1 MQKIEN
7 QNVTYSLDSI
17 AGYKSEKDEAIKII
31 NLLKNYD
38 NLQKLGV
45 SVPKG
50 LILSG
55 EPGVGKTL
63 MAKVIAA
70 EANVPFYEYETTD
83 DDEPKKQIA
92 NLKKIFKEAREHAPS
107 IIFIDEL
114 DELVPVGNYVS
125 DNTRVLLKNLL
136 TELDGVKSS
145 NGVLTIATTNY
156 YRRLPDALLRS
167 GRMDKHI
174 LFNLPDLNSRKAILK
189 LYCSKAEIL
198 KNVDCDKIAKKTSGF
213 SCADLK
219 TLINETIIEVVSS
232 KRDSLTTKDVE
243 KTIPLISLKGIRI
256 KTDDKPD
263 DRVCYHEI
271 GHLIC
276 YYALDGVS
284 SDISVEKIGDAAGHT
299 SPTPFMIDEDED
311 LPFIQNNDSQ
321 KKQLGTK
328 TELEHKAIALLGGY
342 AAEEIFKGEISAGVK
357 HDIDTFDNLI
367 VFMCSCGMLDKKYMF
382 KEEILTRGNYVSDND
397 PRHFYFEKYLQVA
410 KDCINN
416 NKDLCLF
423 IFDGLYEQ
431 KSIEADDI
439 KRIIEEFNKT
449 HKSN

>member
-1 MQKIEN
+1 MQTIEN
-7 QNVTYSLDSI
+7 QNITYSLDSI

-31 NLLKNYD
+31 NLLKNYE

-45 SVPKG
+45 SIPKG

-114 DELVPVGNYVS
+114 DELVPNENYVS
-125 DNTRVLLKNLL
+125 DNSRVLLKNLL

-156 YRRLPDALLRS
+156 YSALPRSLLRS

-174 LFNLPDLNSRKAILK
+174 SFSLPDLSSRKAILK
-189 LYCSKAEIL
+189 LYCSQAEIL
-198 KNVDCDKIAKKTSGF
+198 KNVDCDKIAKKTTGF

-219 TLINETIIEVVSS
+219 TLINETLIEVVSLS
-232 KRDSLTTKDVE
+232 KDSLTTKDVE

-276 YYALDGVS
+276 HYALDGVL
-284 SDISVEKIGDAAGHT
+284 SDISVEKIGDAAGYT
-299 SPTPFMIDEDED
+299 TPTPLLDFGELSYIRRNAMHHEE
-311 LPFIQNNDSQ
+311 S
-321 KKQLGTK
+321 GTK

-342 AAEEIFKGEISAGVK
+342 AAEQIFKGENSAGARQ
-357 HDIDTFDNLI
+357 DIETFGRL
-367 VFMCSCGMLDKKYMF
+367 VLYMGECGMLEEKYMF
-382 KEEILTRGNYVSDND
+382 KEEYIGRVKYDENVD
-397 PRHFYFEKYLQVA
+397 PRNIYFNKYLQIA

-423 IFDGLYEQ
+423 IFDRLYDQ
-431 KSIEADDI
+431 KTIESDEI
-439 KRIIEEFNKT
+439 KKIIEEFNKS